1 MAQVDLGAQRGAN
14 RHEARGMTACGAVF
28 GTGSRRDACGGSRGE
43 IRTTPLRRGR
53 PITRA
58 STVRAA
64 QSSSRRGGLA
74 ARDSIRPDSD
84 SPCPRMRKA
93 RSWSA
98 DDSADVSPVAS
109 PAVTST
115 AADVSAASGK
125 SVSPVAE
132 SNDSATQQIAVRRS
146 SSRWADRPV
155 PVLQVEFPEPWSII
169 ADTVSG
175 DGQTRE
181 ISENLKWSSLNR
193 QTRSW
198 FEAHYPKS

>member
-1 MAQVDLGAQRGAN
+1 
-14 RHEARGMTACGAVF
+14 
-28 GTGSRRDACGGSRGE
+28 
-43 IRTTPLRRGR
+43 
-53 PITRA
+53 
-58 STVRAA
+58 
-64 QSSSRRGGLA
+64 
-74 ARDSIRPDSD
+74 
-84 SPCPRMRKA
+84 MRKA
-93 RSWSA
+93 GSWSA

-115 AADVSAASGK
+115 DADVSAASGK

-132 SNDSATQQIAVRRS
+132 SHDSATAKTSVSAELRRDKSVKRS

-193 QTRSW
+193 RTRSW
-198 FEAHYPKS
+198 FESHYP